1 MLYIREDKA
10 VLGEMGQKRAV
21 LARIE
26 INRAL
31 LKMLR
36 NHVTYFYIPIL
47 KKMLRYTIC
56 CMYCVS

>member
-1 MLYIREDKA
+1 
-10 VLGEMGQKRAV
+10 MGQKRAV
-21 LARIE
+21 LDRIE
-26 INRAL
+26 INRVL

-36 NHVTYFYIPIL
+36 NCVTYFYIPIL